1 MGKHHDLVNF
11 TKRFKAEKHSFFMD
25 VASWK
30 TFLSPIPLNWDKVP
44 FGEASRSKVP
54 KVRGLYVFTVEL
66 PNIGIPQHGY
76 ILYVGETGNTSDA
89 TLRSRYGAYLGHL
102 RNEDGRPAVFYMLKN
117 WEDALFF
124 NFVEVPD
131 TTIDV
136 KAIQDKFIDAMIPP
150 VNKKDMKATIKAGKA
165 ATF

>member
-30 TFLSPIPLNWDKVP
+30 TFAPPIPLTWSRVP
-44 FGEASRSKVP
+44 FGVKSQP
-54 KVRGLYVFTVEL
+54 KIPQVRGVYVFTVEV
-66 PNIGIPQHGY
+66 PGIGLPQHGY
-76 ILYVGETGNTSDA
+76 ILYVGETGNTSEA
-89 TLRSRYGAYLGHL
+89 TLRSRYGAYLGYL

-117 WEDALFF
+117 WENALIF

-131 TTIDV
+131 TSVDV
-136 KAIQDKFIDAMIPP
+136 KAIQDSFIDALIPP
-150 VNKKDMKATIKAGKA
+150 INKKDMKATIKAGKA
-165 ATF
+165 AEF